1 MLVVTSN
8 WAIGD
13 GSLVRGSRGWQ
24 GMLPATIHRAALRA
38 GFRRDGTYHAID
50 GIDLVLAGDTF
61 DWLVSAEWRGSAR
74 PWHGTVAARTAADR
88 VAGRSV
94 RAARAVLGPLVRW
107 SRRGL
112 AVPASGPRGRPGRES
127 VIVPVRLTLLAGDR
141 DAALADVAGRGGR
154 RSFGIGDAWD
164 DGKLSIRHGHDLD
177 PTCSATGR
185 PRGSAGR
192 APTLAE
198 SVAVD
203 LVAAFAEVVARQESP
218 TVMPLLRA
226 VAAAGP
232 VAIPG
237 AIAGWTATVAR
248 DAGFSA
254 AAIEPLASA
263 WRRCVDRWLAA
274 AQRDVPSCEVEFD
287 AVQALAGWF
296 DAAFQMPDDAPA
308 APAGIR
314 RLLPRLAGV
323 SEGSVTC
330 HLGLGGDPHGI
341 EASTPAWA
349 MVAGRG
355 ADGRLWWE
363 PLGPDRDRAAV
374 IAIDVAD
381 RRDARGGRFV
391 DAA

>member
-1 MLVVTSN
+1 
-8 WAIGD
+8 
-13 GSLVRGSRGWQ
+13 
-24 GMLPATIHRAALRA
+24 
-38 GFRRDGTYHAID
+38 
-50 GIDLVLAGDTF
+50 
-61 DWLVSAEWRGSAR
+61 
-74 PWHGTVAARTAADR
+74 
-88 VAGRSV
+88 
-94 RAARAVLGPLVRW
+94 
-107 SRRGL
+107 
-112 AVPASGPRGRPGRES
+112 
-127 VIVPVRLTLLAGDR
+127 
-141 DAALADVAGRGGR
+141 
-154 RSFGIGDAWD
+154 
-164 DGKLSIRHGHDLD
+164 
-177 PTCSATGR
+177 
-185 PRGSAGR
+185 
-192 APTLAE
+192 
-198 SVAVD
+198 
-203 LVAAFAEVVARQESP
+203 VARQESP